1 MNRAQ
6 RRARQRAIKK
16 AGKKGSDMEQKLGLF
31 EKIPENCLTCHK
43 EFDKLNKEM
52 VTSWNVIVRE
62 KEGIVRLYCP
72 ECMDWAKNFINEVK
86 EDLKNKSE

>member
-43 EFDKLNKEM
+43 DFDKKNKEM
-52 VTSWNVIVRE
+52 VMSWNVIVERK
-62 KEGIVRLYCP
+62 KE
-72 ECMDWAKNFINEVK
+72 
-86 EDLKNKSE
+86 

>member
-31 EKIPENCLTCHK
+31 DKIPKECLTCHK
-43 EFDKLNKEM
+43 EFDKKDKQM
-52 VTSWNVIVRE
+52 VMRWNVIVRE

-72 ECMDWAKNFINEVK
+72 ECWDKATQFAKEVK
-86 EDLKNKSE
+86 NYGDKK

>member
-31 EKIPENCLTCHK
+31 DKIPENCLTCHK
-43 EFDKLNKEM
+43 EFDKKNKEM
-52 VTSWNVIVRE
+52 VMSWNVIVRE
-62 KEGIVRLYCP
+62 KQGIVRLYCP
-72 ECMDWAKNFINEVK
+72 ECWGKATQFAKEIREHG
-86 EDLKNKSE
+86 ENK